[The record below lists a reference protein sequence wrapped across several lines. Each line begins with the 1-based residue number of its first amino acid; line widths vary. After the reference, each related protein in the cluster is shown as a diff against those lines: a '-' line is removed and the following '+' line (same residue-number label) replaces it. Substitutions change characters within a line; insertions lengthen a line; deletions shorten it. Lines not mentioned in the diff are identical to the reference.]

1 MYLWLISFCK
11 CVSGN
16 AWLKKVTL
24 EKISQPCQG
33 SDCLGVPG
41 CLGALIPAQVTVGCQ
56 QMAKCLLGW
65 SLTEASVNGNRCGVS
80 ACPGSYLS
88 MWDLLASLISYSLIT
103 WRLILWI
110 PLNAYLVPQTLQIFL
125 VIKQVRRGIE
135 MPSLQGARPSQTSN
149 FCFLEKKWFQCSQ
162 WDRFR
167 FRCFHCC
174 VPRL

>member
-1 MYLWLISFCK
+1 MCFWKCLIKESDFREDK
-11 CVSGN
+11 STLSRLRLFRGARLSGSSDSSSGN
-16 AWLKKVTL
+16 CW
-24 EKISQPCQG
+24 
-33 SDCLGVPG
+33 
-41 CLGALIPAQVTVGCQ
+41 
-56 QMAKCLLGW
+56 
-65 SLTEASVNGNRCGVS
+65 VS
-80 ACPGSYLS
+80 ADGKVFAGMKSDWSQCEWQPLRCFCLS
-88 MWDLLASLISYSLIT
+88 GQLWDLLASLISYSLIT
-103 WRLILWI
+103 WILILWI

-135 MPSLQGARPSQTSN
+135 MPSLQGASPSQTSN